1 MTESTPTK
9 GNILLVDDLPNNL
22 QLLSDLLTELGYNV
36 RSVTSGR
43 MALKTLKVK
52 QPDLI
57 LLDIKMPEM
66 DGYQVC
72 EAIKT
77 DEALRDIPIIFV
89 SALDDAFD
97 KVKAFECGGID
108 YVTKPFQIEEV
119 VARVETQLTIQRQK
133 IALQKEVK
141 KRRETEEVLYQS
153 RALLSSVLNSALDG
167 IAALQAIR
175 DPQTG
180 NIEDFRCL
188 VVNPIISKAFNKN
201 REELIG
207 KAVLKRFL
215 HRLDTQLFEK
225 FVAVVETGIFLEQ
238 DIYFPIE
245 NSNSNWYHFVAVKL
259 GDGFAITVRDI
270 SNRKKME
277 LELQAAN
284 EKLRLI
290 ANIDG
295 LTQIANRRR
304 FDDYLQVEWQRH
316 QRENKPLAL
325 ILIDIDYFKNYNN
338 HYGHQGGDDC
348 LIQVAQTLA
357 KVPKRATDLVAR
369 YGGEEFVAILP
380 NTKTEQALIVA
391 ESMKKAIAALNIP
404 HAQSNINKKI
414 SISLGVASL
423 IPGPENCL
431 EDLIFQADQVL
442 YLAKNQGRDRVGI
455 NLVRSPLL

>member
-1 MTESTPTK
+1 MNKFVQTK

-22 QLLSDLLTELGYNV
+22 QLLSDLLTTLGYTV
-36 RSVTSGR
+36 RGVTSGK
-43 MALKTLKVK
+43 MALKTLKVN
-52 QPDLI
+52 QSDLI

-77 DEALRDIPIIFV
+77 DKVLRNIPIIFI
-89 SALDDAFD
+89 SGLDDTFD
-97 KVKAFECGGID
+97 KVKAFEYGGVD

-119 VARVETQLTIQRQK
+119 VARVECQLTIQRQK
-133 IALQKEVK
+133 VALQQEVK

-188 VVNPIISKAFNKN
+188 VVNPILSKAFNKN

-207 KAVLKRFL
+207 KGVVKHFL
-215 HRLDTQLFEK
+215 HRLDTQLFKK

-284 EKLRLI
+284 EKLKLI

-304 FDDYLQVEWQRH
+304 FDDYLAVEWQRH

-357 KVPKRATDLVAR
+357 KVPQRATDLVAR

-380 NTKTEQALIVA
+380 NTNAQKALIVA

-404 HAQSNINKKI
+404 HAQSNISKKI
-414 SISLGVASL
+414 TISLGVASL
-423 IPGPENCL
+423 IPNPENCL

-455 NLVRSPLL
+455 NLK

>member
-1 MTESTPTK
+1 
-9 GNILLVDDLPNNL
+9 
-22 QLLSDLLTELGYNV
+22 
-36 RSVTSGR
+36 
-43 MALKTLKVK
+43 
-52 QPDLI
+52 
-57 LLDIKMPEM
+57 MPEM

-77 DEALRDIPIIFV
+77 DEALRDIPIIFI
-89 SALDDAFD
+89 SALDDTFD
-97 KVKAFECGGID
+97 KVKAFESGGVD

-119 VARVETQLTIQRQK
+119 VARVECQLTIQRQK
-133 IALQKEVK
+133 VALQQEVK

-167 IAALQAIR
+167 IAVLQAIR
-175 DPQTG
+175 DPKTG

-188 VVNPIISKAFNKN
+188 VVNPILSKAFNKN

-207 KAVLKRFL
+207 KASLKRFL

-304 FDDYLQVEWQRH
+304 FDDYLAVEWQRH

-357 KVPKRATDLVAR
+357 KVPQRATDLVAR

-380 NTKTEQALIVA
+380 NTNAQKALIVA

-455 NLVRSPLL
+455 NLE

>member
-1 MTESTPTK
+1 MNESVQTK

-22 QLLSDLLTELGYNV
+22 QLLSDLLTTLGYTV
-36 RSVTSGR
+36 RSVTSGK

-52 QPDLI
+52 QSDLI

-77 DEALRDIPIIFV
+77 DEALRDIPIIFI
-89 SALDDAFD
+89 SALDDTFD
-97 KVKAFECGGID
+97 KVKAFEYGGVD

-119 VARVETQLTIQRQK
+119 VARIESQLTIQRQK
-133 IALQKEVK
+133 IALQQEVK
-141 KRRETEEVLYQS
+141 KRCETEEVLYQS
-153 RALLSSVLNSALDG
+153 RALLSSILNSALDG

-188 VVNPIISKAFNKN
+188 VVNPVLSKAFNKN

-215 HRLDTQLFEK
+215 YRLDAKLFDK
-225 FVAVVETGIFLEQ
+225 FVAVVETGVFLEQ

-259 GDGFAITVRDI
+259 GDGFAITVRNI
-270 SNRKKME
+270 TTRKKME
-277 LELQAAN
+277 LELQEAN
-284 EKLRLI
+284 EKLKLI
-290 ANIDG
+290 ANTDG
-295 LTQIANRRR
+295 LTQIANRRC
-304 FDDYLQVEWQRH
+304 FDNYLQVEWQRH
-316 QRENKPLAL
+316 RRQEIPLAL
-325 ILIDIDYFKNYNN
+325 LLIDIDYFKNYND
-338 HYGHQGGDDC
+338 HYGHQEGDDC
-348 LIQVAQTLA
+348 LIKVAQTLA

-380 NTKTEQALIVA
+380 NTNTQEALIVA
-391 ESMKKAIAALNIP
+391 ESMREAIAALKIP
-404 HAQSNINKKI
+404 HVKSEINKNI
-414 SISLGVASL
+414 TVSLGIFSI
-423 IPGPENCL
+423 IPSHENTL
-431 EDLIFQADQVL
+431 EDLIYQTDQAL
-442 YLAKNQGRDRVGI
+442 YQAKIQGRNQAI
-455 NLVRSPLL
+455 AQ

>member
-1 MTESTPTK
+1 MNESVQIK

-22 QLLSDLLTELGYNV
+22 QLLSDLLTTLGYTV
-36 RSVTSGR
+36 RSVTSGK

-52 QPDLI
+52 PSDLI

-77 DEALRDIPIIFV
+77 DKVLRNIPIIFI
-89 SALDDAFD
+89 SGLDDTFD
-97 KVKAFECGGID
+97 KVKAFEYGGVD

-119 VARVETQLTIQRQK
+119 VARVECQLTIQRQK
-133 IALQKEVK
+133 VTLQQEVK

-188 VVNPIISKAFNKN
+188 VVNPILSKAFNKN

-215 HRLDTQLFEK
+215 HHLDTQLFKK

-284 EKLRLI
+284 EKLRLM

-304 FDDYLQVEWQRH
+304 FDDYLAVEWQRH

-357 KVPKRATDLVAR
+357 KVPQRATDLVAR

-380 NTKTEQALIVA
+380 NTNAQKALIVA

-404 HAQSNINKKI
+404 HAQSNISKKI
-414 SISLGVASL
+414 TISLGVASL
-423 IPGPENCL
+423 IPNPENCL

-442 YLAKNQGRDRVGI
+442 YLAKNQGRNRVGI
-455 NLVRSPLL
+455 N

>member
-1 MTESTPTK
+1 MNKSVQTK

-22 QLLSDLLTELGYNV
+22 QLLSDLFTTLGYTV
-36 RSVTSGR
+36 RSVTSGK

-52 QPDLI
+52 QSDLI

-77 DEALRDIPIIFV
+77 DEALRNIPIIFI
-89 SALDDAFD
+89 SGLDDTFD
-97 KVKAFECGGID
+97 KVKAFEYGGID

-119 VARVETQLTIQRQK
+119 VARVECQLTIQRQK
-133 IALQKEVK
+133 VALQQEVK

-188 VVNPIISKAFNKN
+188 VVNPILSKTFNKN

-207 KAVLKRFL
+207 KVVFKRFL

-304 FDDYLQVEWQRH
+304 FDDYLAVEWQRH

-338 HYGHQGGDDC
+338 HYGHQGGDD
-348 LIQVAQTLA
+348 
-357 KVPKRATDLVAR
+357 
-369 YGGEEFVAILP
+369 
-380 NTKTEQALIVA
+380 
-391 ESMKKAIAALNIP
+391 
-404 HAQSNINKKI
+404 
-414 SISLGVASL
+414 
-423 IPGPENCL
+423 
-431 EDLIFQADQVL
+431 
-442 YLAKNQGRDRVGI
+442 
-455 NLVRSPLL
+455 

>member
-153 RALLSSVLNSALDG
+153 RALLSSILNCSLDG
-167 IAALQAIR
+167 VAALQAVR
-175 DPQTG
+175 DSQTG

-238 DIYFPIE
+238 DI
-245 NSNSNWYHFVAVKL
+245 
-259 GDGFAITVRDI
+259 
-270 SNRKKME
+270 
-277 LELQAAN
+277 
-284 EKLRLI
+284 
-290 ANIDG
+290 
-295 LTQIANRRR
+295 
-304 FDDYLQVEWQRH
+304 
-316 QRENKPLAL
+316 
-325 ILIDIDYFKNYNN
+325 
-338 HYGHQGGDDC
+338 
-348 LIQVAQTLA
+348 
-357 KVPKRATDLVAR
+357 
-369 YGGEEFVAILP
+369 
-380 NTKTEQALIVA
+380 
-391 ESMKKAIAALNIP
+391 
-404 HAQSNINKKI
+404 
-414 SISLGVASL
+414 
-423 IPGPENCL
+423 
-431 EDLIFQADQVL
+431 
-442 YLAKNQGRDRVGI
+442 
-455 NLVRSPLL
+455 